1 MSNQLLYQCVVLDSE
16 DPLMLG
22 RVRARLLTDNYYDM
36 LKSFDNP
43 PWDEQKDKW
52 TTRDPFIFNPLLPYF
67 LYQVPKVNELIYI
80 LYYNSDFQYRN
91 QFYVQAMFSSPTTSP
106 FEYYVGAQKFTGVG
120 VQFTNPLPLKNQDGT
135 YANNSAK
142 GVFPE
147 PGDNAILG
155 RGNADVIVKEN
166 GVLLRANKVKGGLKP
181 NTIPV
186 GNDKGGFLQLTKF
199 DINKTYDTT
208 KNFTEL
214 DEDVVM
220 TNFVV
225 EYQIMNPENTQN
237 SYSGY
242 VYLYKLKPD
251 IRVNSQN
258 LQVDSNIEDLK
269 SLVLIK
275 EFRAL
280 SFDDT
285 VSFINEMIYT
295 FNAKNKV
302 DGRVIFNPIS
312 KFPIYYRPTP
322 SMYTIFES
330 KESQIRTNKS
340 TYDAYIL
347 ITNVINKVRL
357 NSSAERFGWG
367 LIYAENKVGRPYK
380 IKKSK
385 QDVYKFNKVP
395 VTMGSFGADKI
406 FLLSQQS
413 QIPGKG
419 AINFDG
425 TLYGIS
431 NDQYVQEII
440 PKTSSM
446 VRGEELMELINMI
459 VRFLSSHTHS
469 FPGMPP
475 VPVAYDGSST
485 TAILTELQNATN
497 KILNENIRLN

>member
-67 LYQVPKVNELIYI
+67 LYQVPKVDELIYI

-120 VQFTNPLPLKNQDGT
+120 VQFTNPLPIKNQDGT
-135 YANNSAK
+135 YANNLAK

-147 PGDNAILG
+147 PGDNALLG
-155 RGNADVIVKEN
+155 RGNADIVVKEN
-166 GVLLRANKVKGGLKP
+166 GVLIRANKIKGTLKQ
-181 NTIPV
+181 NTLPV
-186 GNDKGGFLQLTKF
+186 GNDRGGFLQLTKF
-199 DINKTYDTT
+199 DINKTYDST

-214 DEDVVM
+214 LEDVVM
-220 TNFVV
+220 TNYLV
-225 EYQIMNPENTQN
+225 EYQIINPENTQN
-237 SYSGY
+237 KYSGY

-251 IRVNSQN
+251 LRVNSQN
-258 LQVDSNIEDLK
+258 IKVDSEIEDLK
-269 SLVLIK
+269 SLVLVQ

-285 VSFINEMIYT
+285 VSFINQSIYT
-295 FNAKNKV
+295 LNAKNKIE
-302 DGRVIFNPIS
+302 GRVIFNPIS
-312 KFPIYYRPTP
+312 KFPIYYRPSP
-322 SMYTIFES
+322 LMYSVISSNVNQSVDKTAYKLVNDVF
-330 KESQIRTNKS
+330 NK
-340 TYDAYIL
+340 I
-347 ITNVINKVRL
+347 RL
-357 NSSAERFGWG
+357 NSSADKFGYG
-367 LIYAENKVGRPYK
+367 LIYAENKVGKPYK
-380 IKKSK
+380 IKKTS
-385 QDVYKFNKVP
+385 QDVYKFNKTP
-395 VTMGSFGADKI
+395 VTMGSFAADKV
-406 FLLSQQS
+406 FLLSQKS
-413 QIPGKG
+413 EIPGKG
-419 AINFDG
+419 GINFDG
-425 TLYGIS
+425 TLYGIT
-431 NDQYVQEII
+431 NEQYVQEII

-446 VRGEELMELINMI
+446 VRGEELLELINMI
-459 VRFLSSHTHS
+459 VRFLTSHTHA

-475 VPVAYDGSST
+475 VPVAYDGSNVTS
-485 TAILTELQNATN
+485 ILTELQNATN

>member
-67 LYQVPKVNELIYI
+67 LYQVPKVDELIYI

-120 VQFTNPLPLKNQDGT
+120 VQFTNPLPIKNQDGT
-135 YANNSAK
+135 YANNLAK

-147 PGDNAILG
+147 PGDNALLG
-155 RGNADVIVKEN
+155 RGNADIVVKEN
-166 GVLLRANKVKGGLKP
+166 GVLIRANKIKGTLKQ
-181 NTIPV
+181 NTLPV
-186 GNDKGGFLQLTKF
+186 GNDRGGFLQLTKF
-199 DINKTYDTT
+199 DINKTYDST

-214 DEDVVM
+214 LEDVVM
-220 TNFVV
+220 TNYLV
-225 EYQIMNPENTQN
+225 EYQIINPENTQN
-237 SYSGY
+237 KYSGY

-251 IRVNSQN
+251 LRVNSQN
-258 LQVDSNIEDLK
+258 IKVDSEIEDLK
-269 SLVLIK
+269 SLVLVQ

-285 VSFINEMIYT
+285 VSFINQSIYT
-295 FNAKNKV
+295 LNAKNKIE
-302 DGRVIFNPIS
+302 GRVIFNPIS
-312 KFPIYYRPTP
+312 KFPIYYRPSP
-322 SMYTIFES
+322 LMYSVISSNVNQSVDKTAYKLVNDVF
-330 KESQIRTNKS
+330 NK
-340 TYDAYIL
+340 I
-347 ITNVINKVRL
+347 RL
-357 NSSAERFGWG
+357 NSSADKFGYG
-367 LIYAENKVGRPYK
+367 LIYAENKVGKPYK
-380 IKKSK
+380 IKKTS
-385 QDVYKFNKVP
+385 QDVYKFNKTP
-395 VTMGSFGADKI
+395 VTMGTFAADKV
-406 FLLSQQS
+406 FLLSQKS
-413 QIPGKG
+413 EIPGKG
-419 AINFDG
+419 GINFDG
-425 TLYGIS
+425 TLYGIT
-431 NDQYVQEII
+431 NEQYVQEII

-446 VRGEELMELINMI
+446 VRGEELLELINMI
-459 VRFLSSHTHS
+459 VRFLTSHTHA

-475 VPVAYDGSST
+475 VPVAYDGSNVTS
-485 TAILTELQNATN
+485 ILTELQNATN